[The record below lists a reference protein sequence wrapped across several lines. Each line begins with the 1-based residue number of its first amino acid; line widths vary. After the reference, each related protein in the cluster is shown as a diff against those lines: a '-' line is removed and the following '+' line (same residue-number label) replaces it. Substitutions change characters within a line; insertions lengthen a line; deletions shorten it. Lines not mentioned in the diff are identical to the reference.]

1 MALGLSDA
9 PGKML
14 LDALEN
20 MVHRHHTSHGFST
33 MAYKTNLSKNLFGTG
48 QGSGGS
54 PHFWTAISDVILSS
68 IDSSL
73 PGFTCNNPQRMLV
86 STQNEEAF
94 VDESGLVVDD
104 AGGNVVEKL
113 QVHSQIHEKY
123 LHVTGGK
130 LALQKCFWILVEWVW
145 KDGKVSIVAYD
156 SVNNT
161 DQRMKLRNSKDN
173 SEAII
178 KRIGPDEEYRTI
190 GAHICATGVYKKHLK

>member
-1 MALGLSDA
+1 M
-9 PGKML
+9 
-14 LDALEN
+14 
-20 MVHRHHTSHGFST
+20 
-33 MAYKTNLSKNLFGTG
+33 
-48 QGSGGS
+48 
-54 PHFWTAISDVILSS
+54 
-68 IDSSL
+68 
-73 PGFTCNNPQRMLV
+73 
-86 STQNEEAF
+86 
-94 VDESGLVVDD
+94 
-104 AGGNVVEKL
+104 
-113 QVHSQIHEKY
+113 
-123 LHVTGGK
+123 HVTGGK